1 MLICLSRDRLWVKK
15 VFIVEGGLRIR
26 SLEEQGCTGGI
37 AFSQPDTGWI
47 VLFHSFTDPSES
59 IPAVDEKNSTN
70 SSYCIPSTSQDQTQ
84 SREMTQ

>member
-1 MLICLSRDRLWVKK
+1 MKK
-15 VFIVEGGLRIR
+15 VFIVEGGLRNC

-70 SSYCIPSTSQDQTQ
+70 SSATVYLLQARTKPN
-84 SREMTQ
+84 RER